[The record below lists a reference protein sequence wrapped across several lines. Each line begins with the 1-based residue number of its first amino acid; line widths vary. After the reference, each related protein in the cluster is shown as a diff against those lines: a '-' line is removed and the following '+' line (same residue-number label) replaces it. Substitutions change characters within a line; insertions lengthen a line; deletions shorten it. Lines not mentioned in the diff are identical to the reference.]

1 MHIISDGGAVYPGD
15 LAKAFGANS
24 SFVMLGSMLAG
35 HYESPGDLITDE
47 TSGEMYKEYYGM
59 SSKKANEKYAGGLK
73 SYRAA
78 EGKVVHIPIKGHL
91 EEAILDIEGGIR
103 SACTYVNASNLEE
116 FAQKCIF
123 IEVQA

>member
-1 MHIISDGGAVYPGD
+1 MHILSDGGAVYPGD

-47 TSGEMYKEYYGM
+47 VTGEMYKEYYGM

-73 SYRAA
+73 RYRAA
-78 EGKVVHIPIKGHL
+78 EGTVVHIPIKGHL

-116 FAQKCIF
+116 FA
-123 IEVQA
+123 